1 VFPLIDSM
9 LKQLQIGNLTKRKG
23 GTNFIFDSST
33 TKQRLHCCLSLFDD
47 GKRLKQHRKKH
58 LE

>member
-1 VFPLIDSM
+1 M